1 MIKDFLEVLNKSV
14 KDTSRAESAEQLE
27 DFVCTYWNARVTKV
41 SVGTSV
47 IRYYVLV
54 NAKQIDYF
62 LKLTKQFNAHFDT
75 NNVRLSQDGKYVL
88 IEVPNQEK
96 GTYGMYDCAVA
107 LQEIEKKNNELFIS
121 IGEDVST
128 ECITYNLVDMP
139 HMIVAGQTGSG
150 KSIFLHNVI
159 LSLIMQYTP
168 KELELVLIDP
178 KVVEFNFYKG
188 EPHVRELVS
197 SPNKAGK
204 TVEDLCVEMDNRYKQ
219 FAEVGV
225 QDIASYNRKT
235 DKKMSRIVLIIEE
248 LADLALSS
256 RDDIIVNI
264 LKLTF
269 KARACG
275 IHVIL
280 CTQRPDSQQL
290 SGKLKNNFQC
300 RVAFSMASQHDSKTV
315 LGRKGAEVL
324 TGKGDGI
331 FRNNNGTSNIRFQ
344 SPLVTEEEIKRVVE
358 IAKNVYKED

>member
-1 MIKDFLEVLNKSV
+1 MIEKFMPFLNESV
-14 KDTSRAESAEQLE
+14 KDTSKAESAEMLE
-27 DFVCTYWNARVTKV
+27 EFVCTYWNARVTKV

-88 IEVPNQEK
+88 IEVPNKEK
-96 GTYGMYDCAVA
+96 GTYGMRDCAEA
-107 LQEIEKKNNELFIS
+107 LGKIEKKENELNIS

-150 KSIFLHNVI
+150 KSVFLHNVI

-197 SPNKAGK
+197 SPNKAGNAI
-204 TVEDLCVEMDNRYKQ
+204 EDLCVEMDNRYKK
-219 FAEVGV
+219 FAEEGV
-225 QDIASYNRKT
+225 QDIATYNKKT
-235 DKKMSRIVLIIEE
+235 GRNMSRIVLIIEE

-256 RDDIIVNI
+256 RDDVIVNI

-315 LGRKGAEVL
+315 LGKKGAEVL

-344 SPLVTEEEIKRVVE
+344 SPLVTEKEITAVVE
-358 IAKNVYKED
+358 QCKKMYKK